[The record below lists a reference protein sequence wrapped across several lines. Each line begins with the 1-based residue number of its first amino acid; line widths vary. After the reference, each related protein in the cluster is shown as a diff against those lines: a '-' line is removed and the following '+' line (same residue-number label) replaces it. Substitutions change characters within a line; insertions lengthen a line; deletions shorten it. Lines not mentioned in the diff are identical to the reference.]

1 MKRGPNTIDLPGW
14 KITIATGWKRN
25 PSLPAPSELAG
36 RIESKSRMK
45 AIAAL
50 HLKLSGRSRP
60 RANTRQPTLFPAL
73 LTLLVAA
80 GLCEAVNAQQI
91 QFRPGELLQAASQ
104 PLDVG
109 TYAIPCVA
117 DWNGDGRKDLLVG
130 YQTAGKI
137 ALYLNTGSAANP
149 VFTTSVNL
157 QAGGA
162 DISLPS
168 GGCGAPA
175 PWVCDYDNDGKRG
188 LLVGDGA
195 AGYVYFYRNTNTDAN
210 PVLDT
215 GVRLMAGASV
225 LTVGLRATPY
235 LYDWDGDGLKDLLCG
250 SGAGNVY
257 FFRNIGTAQSPA
269 YAAGTFIQAEGVNL
283 NLGIRSVVRVFD
295 LDGDGV
301 ADLVGSSDTGVY
313 WCKNTGTRSAPVLLP
328 PVTLWAPVSGSG
340 LQPINTGVRMRLDW
354 VDWNNDGVM
363 DLLVG
368 NADGT
373 VSCFEGYRFA
383 FTTVCEGPSGQCAL
397 QWNSAPYLSYQLLSG
412 PSPESVTNLVA
423 ASVLSAGKITCY
435 TNSASPGQQFY
446 RLQVAP

>member
-1 MKRGPNTIDLPGW
+1 MK
-14 KITIATGWKRN
+14 
-25 PSLPAPSELAG
+25 PS
-36 RIESKSRMK
+36 
-45 AIAAL
+45 AAL
-50 HLKLSGRSRP
+50 HLMSSGRNRQ
-60 RANTRQPTLFPAL
+60 RANPGPQKLAVAL
-73 LTLLVAA
+73 LTLIFAP
-80 GLCEAVNAQQI
+80 GLCQVVNAQQI

-104 PLDVG
+104 ALRVSS
-109 TYAIPCVA
+109 YAIPCVA

-137 ALYLNTGSAANP
+137 ALYLNTGSDANP

-157 QAGGA
+157 QAGGV
-162 DISLPS
+162 DIYLPS

-175 PWVCDYDNDGKRG
+175 PWVCDYDNDGKCD

-195 AGYVYFYRNTNTDAN
+195 SGYVYFYRNTNTDAN

-215 GVRLMAGASV
+215 GVRLMVGSSP
-225 LTVGLRATPY
+225 LTVTYRATPY

-250 SGAGNVY
+250 NGDGNVY
-257 FFRNIGTAQSPA
+257 FFRNIGTAQFPA
-269 YAAGTFIQAEGVNL
+269 YAVGTRLQAGGADL

-301 ADLVGSSDTGVY
+301 PDLLGSSNTGVY
-313 WCKNTGTRSAPVLLP
+313 WCRNTGSRSAPVLAL

-340 LQPINTGVRMRLDW
+340 LQPIYTGQRMRLDW

-368 NADGT
+368 NLDGT
-373 VSCFEGYRFA
+373 ISYFEGYRFG
-383 FTTVCEGPSGQCAL
+383 FTAITGRSSGPCVM
-397 QWNSAPYLSYQLLSG
+397 QWNSASYLNYHVLAGSAVGSI
-412 PSPESVTNLVA
+412 TNLVA
-423 ASVLSAGKITCY
+423 TNLPSGGKTTCY
-435 TNSASPGQQFY
+435 TNAGLPGQQFY